1 MREMAYRSYIKE
13 IKAYDGIHETVNVVG
28 SSGWPLE
35 TEAVEHLRGIA
46 VGSFYPGKLYNGM
59 CHLVDG

>member
-1 MREMAYRSYIKE
+1 MSLVFKISAKLCNKSVCPERLPW
-13 IKAYDGIHETVNVVG
+13 
-28 SSGWPLE
+28 WPLE

>member
-1 MREMAYRSYIKE
+1 MRLVITIERLPW
-13 IKAYDGIHETVNVVG
+13 
-28 SSGWPLE
+28 WPLE